1 MNYQIR
7 RAIENYIKMY
17 GKQDTR
23 IIISIFAKRFN
34 TTKQRISGNISCMK
48 RLEQSINIIP
58 NKPHSIMYL

>member
-7 RAIENYIKMY
+7 QAIERYIHAN
-17 GKQDTR
+17 GRQETR
-23 IIISIFAKRFN
+23 EIITLFAKRFN

-48 RLEQSINIIP
+48 CCEQSINIIP